1 MGVTSGD
8 EDCVAVSRGS
18 IVAAILVVLSGR
30 RRRRRRRRRLSS
42 IRRAPSASDW
52 LE

>member
-1 MGVTSGD
+1 MEWEILPETKT
-8 EDCVAVSRGS
+8 VAVSRGS

-30 RRRRRRRRRLSS
+30 RRRRLSS

>member
-30 RRRRRRRRRLSS
+30 RRRRRRLSS